1 MGEKVDTENV
11 EQIVSKTPGTAD
23 AASKVRQTGETKKI
37 AHKIAKLTGVN
48 LHYDIL
54 GLRFSDIL
62 IFWSYNILEL

>member
-1 MGEKVDTENV
+1 MMGEKVDTENV
-11 EQIVSKTPGTAD
+11 EQIVSKTAGTAD

-54 GLRFSDIL
+54 GLR
-62 IFWSYNILEL
+62 